1 MQSPSRITDRGRY
14 LVGWTQKMVEL
25 VLSVDQ
31 WDETVANE
39 KYVEERN
46 CCERR
51 THKVI
56 GSSNKN
62 RKKRIRRCSN
72 RLIFYLVRS
81 QRRPRSG
88 TRKAKHVTRDTRH
101 SVSSRETRRPIGP
114 SGVPRSTPISVLPSV
129 RIFLLGFSLSI
140 RLKNN
145 R

>member
-1 MQSPSRITDRGRY
+1 
-14 LVGWTQKMVEL
+14 MVEL

-62 RKKRIRRCSN
+62 RKNAYADVVIDLYSTWYEAN
-72 RLIFYLVRS
+72 VGLG
-81 QRRPRSG
+81 Q
-88 TRKAKHVTRDTRH
+88 
-101 SVSSRETRRPIGP
+101 GP
-114 SGVPRSTPISVLPSV
+114 EKQNT
-129 RIFLLGFSLSI
+129 
-140 RLKNN
+140 
-145 R
+145 